1 MFISHRW
8 QSRIAL
14 LTALGITS
22 TVALPMLMATQATA
36 QSRFYIEPQLAQFTQ
51 VIIPA
56 GTLIPVE
63 SDDAKRVIVTRNET
77 LPITVIVAR
86 DVVSFSGTLLIPA
99 GSEIEGEV
107 RPVNGGSQFVAEEL
121 ILRDSDQSLS
131 IDATSE
137 VVTKTETITKDTDP
151 DLLKGAAIGAAAGAV
166 LSEIFGKLE
175 FWEVLA
181 GAGLGLVT
189 ELLLAGGQEDVEVVV
204 IDPDTDLDVTLK
216 SDLVLNIDNR

>member
-107 RPVNGGSQFVAEEL
+107 RPVQGGSQFVAEEL

-131 IDATSE
+131 LDATSE
-137 VVTKTETITKDTDP
+137 VVTKTETITKNTDP

-204 IDPDTDLDVTLK
+204 IDPDTDLDITLK
-216 SDLVLNIDNR
+216 SDLVLNLDNR